1 MPSTTITSL
10 NVRPITRLFR
20 ALGDETRLRIFAL
33 LTHGELCVC
42 HIEMALSLSQPSA
55 SRQLGILRT
64 AEVVEPRRDGS
75 WIYYRL
81 TKQVDRDCKAIL
93 RTLSRSF
100 AAEETIRRDVARLLK
115 VKGPGSCR

>member
-1 MPSTTITSL
+1 MSSTIASL

-64 AEVVEPRRDGS
+64 AEIVEPRREGS

-81 TKQVDRDCKAIL
+81 TKQANHDCKAIL
-93 RTLSRSF
+93 RILSRSF
-100 AAEETIRRDVARLLK
+100 ATEETIRRDVARLLK
-115 VKGPGSCR
+115 VKGPGSCQ